1 MASRCLVV
9 RARNYVLTRTPRRRR
24 HLKFEFGAIQQHRTR
39 CTTTHYGRREALH
52 YFNLYNLKMRLLW
65 SAVVIAAA
73 STSVSAFAP
82 ANNGAALMRSG
93 VAMSA
98 VATADVKA
106 KQDASV
112 EKLKAKDASSAAL
125 SGDVSF
131 LLSRDRKGDLS
142 PFTEH
147 LDDGALP

>member
-1 MASRCLVV
+1 
-9 RARNYVLTRTPRRRR
+9 
-24 HLKFEFGAIQQHRTR
+24 
-39 CTTTHYGRREALH
+39 
-52 YFNLYNLKMRLLW
+52 MRLLW

-82 ANNGAALMRSG
+82 ANNGGALMRSG

-131 LLSRDRKGDLS
+131 LLSRYRKGDFS
-142 PFTEH
+142 F
-147 LDDGALP
+147 

>member
-1 MASRCLVV
+1 
-9 RARNYVLTRTPRRRR
+9 
-24 HLKFEFGAIQQHRTR
+24 
-39 CTTTHYGRREALH
+39 
-52 YFNLYNLKMRLLW
+52 MRLLW

-131 LLSRDRKGDLS
+131 LLSKRSQRRNFLLQNTRMMERYRELGTYAKHS
-142 PFTEH
+142 
-147 LDDGALP
+147 

>member
-1 MASRCLVV
+1 
-9 RARNYVLTRTPRRRR
+9 
-24 HLKFEFGAIQQHRTR
+24 
-39 CTTTHYGRREALH
+39 
-52 YFNLYNLKMRLLW
+52 MRLLW

>member
-1 MASRCLVV
+1 
-9 RARNYVLTRTPRRRR
+9 
-24 HLKFEFGAIQQHRTR
+24 
-39 CTTTHYGRREALH
+39 
-52 YFNLYNLKMRLLW
+52 MRLLW

-112 EKLKAKDASSAAL
+112 EKLNAKDASSAAL

-131 LLSRDRKGDLS
+131 LLSRDRKGDFF